1 MPEFPRDYLQ
11 CGRFRLTV
19 SGDAFRPLVM
29 GILNVT
35 PDSFSDGGQFAS
47 LDLALSHAEQM
58 IADGVDIIDI
68 GGESTRPG
76 APPVSEAEELRRV
89 MPVVFALRDCGKP
102 LSVDT
107 RRPAVMR
114 EVLAAGAD
122 MINDIEGFRDP
133 ASLAAVSESDCAICI
148 MHMQGEPQSMQHAPH
163 YDDVLAEVSALLSE
177 RSARAMAAGIAAE
190 RICIDPGYGFGKT
203 VQHNLTLLA
212 WQSELQQAVGLPLLA
227 GLSRKS
233 TIGQL
238 TGKPVEQRMA
248 GSIGAALVAADN
260 GARIVRV
267 HDVAE
272 TVDALIVWD
281 AARRAR

>member
-1 MPEFPRDYLQ
+1 MPEFSEDYLQ
-11 CGRFRLTV
+11 CGRFRPSITG
-19 SGDAFRPLVM
+19 SAFRPLVM

-76 APPVSEAEELRRV
+76 APPVSLDEELRRV
-89 MPVVFALRDCGKP
+89 MPVVYALRDCGKP

-133 ASLAAVSESDCAICI
+133 DSLLAVSESDCAICI
-148 MHMQGEPQSMQHAPH
+148 MHMQGDPQNMQKSPH
-163 YDDVLAEVSALLSE
+163 YDDLFAEVRDFLRDQIDRAL
-177 RSARAMAAGIAAE
+177 AAGVAPE
-190 RICIDPGYGFGKT
+190 RICVDPGYGFGKT
-203 VQHNLTLLA
+203 TEHNLTLLA
-212 WQSELQQAVGLPLLA
+212 WQDELQQALGFPLLA

-233 TIGQL
+233 TIGQI

-248 GSIGAALVAADN
+248 GSIAAAVVAAAH

-272 TVDALIVWD
+272 TVDALRVWN
-281 AARRAR
+281 AARLAR